1 MDKVVHFE
9 IPADDVA
16 RAIAFYQN
24 VFGWKIKQFP
34 MPAGG
39 PEYYGVTTRAEGAP
53 GINGGLMK
61 RNMPGQPFANYV
73 DVKSIDDFVGRIQA
87 AGGTLI
93 MPKQE
98 IGPGMGSFA
107 VFQDTEGN
115 MPLRRVDDGAPRI
128 GHTAP
133 QRHRRQIKRRRR
145 SQRKSR
151 RRRKQGK
158 RRADKQ

>member
-1 MDKVVHFE
+1 MPNAIVHFE

-16 RAIAFYQN
+16 RAKAFYEN

-39 PEYYGVTTRAEGAP
+39 PEYWGVTTRKEGAV

-73 DVKSIDDFVGRIQA
+73 DVKSIDEFLGKVQA

-107 VFQDTEGN
+107 VFRDTEGN
-115 MPLRRVDDGAPRI
+115 MMGLYQAAATGAKKKPQPKKAAKKKANKKTRR
-128 GHTAP
+128 
-133 QRHRRQIKRRRR
+133 
-145 SQRKSR
+145 
-151 RRRKQGK
+151 
-158 RRADKQ
+158 